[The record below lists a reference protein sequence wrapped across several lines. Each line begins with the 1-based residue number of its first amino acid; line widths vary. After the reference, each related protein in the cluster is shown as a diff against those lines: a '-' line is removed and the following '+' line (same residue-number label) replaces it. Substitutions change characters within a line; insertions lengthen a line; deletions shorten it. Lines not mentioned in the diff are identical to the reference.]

1 MKEQER
7 FDLVYDIGETLL
19 KNGAEI
25 KRVELT
31 ISHVAKAFQL
41 DNFDSYVSIHGV
53 FLTYQHQDSTV
64 RARVRD
70 TPISPISLGRIDA
83 INTLS
88 RHITEGKIGP
98 EEAKT
103 RLEAI
108 KTESYSST
116 RLKIL
121 AFIFGSASF
130 CYVFGGTLVDAAGAL
145 LLGGFLAL
153 YTIYLIPKMKLSPI
167 IIYVTSSFLVSILA
181 SILVLLFPT
190 LNLNMLITGGIIPL
204 LPGVAISNGI
214 RALFDEDYQSG
225 WTQILFAVI
234 TAMSIS
240 IGVGMGILFSNY
252 IWTVQL

>member
-1 MKEQER
+1 
-7 FDLVYDIGETLL
+7 
-19 KNGAEI
+19 
-25 KRVELT
+25 
-31 ISHVAKAFQL
+31 
-41 DNFDSYVSIHGV
+41 
-53 FLTYQHQDSTV
+53 
-64 RARVRD
+64 
-70 TPISPISLGRIDA
+70 
-83 INTLS
+83 
-88 RHITEGKIGP
+88 
-98 EEAKT
+98 
-103 RLEAI
+103 
-108 KTESYSST
+108 
-116 RLKIL
+116 
-121 AFIFGSASF
+121 
-130 CYVFGGTLVDAAGAL
+130 
-145 LLGGFLAL
+145 
-153 YTIYLIPKMKLSPI
+153 MKLSPI